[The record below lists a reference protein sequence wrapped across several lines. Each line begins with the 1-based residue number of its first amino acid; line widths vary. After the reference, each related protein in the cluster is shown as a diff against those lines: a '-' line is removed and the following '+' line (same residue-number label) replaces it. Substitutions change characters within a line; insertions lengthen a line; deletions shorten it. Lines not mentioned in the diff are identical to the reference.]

1 MKGEIL
7 SLETVMKISEL
18 KKENKDL
25 KFKLIQQGAN
35 MTFDILDLKEKIDK
49 AIKYIEEHQ
58 TYNSDIN
65 GYELVSILRGN
76 DNE

>member
-49 AIKYIEEHQ
+49 AIEYLED
-58 TYNSDIN
+58 NSDDMHTYIN
-65 GYELVSILRGN
+65 QALVEILKG
-76 DNE
+76 DK